1 MDMITIARRF
11 FTALEVA
18 DLESARALCSDSF
31 RGSQNGGTEMD
42 VDTLMQF
49 TAAVHAVVPDFR
61 YENAVRFETEVGF
74 VEEHNVCGTLPDD
87 STFKLV
93 VCVVGEVKDGK
104 ITTLREYVDTGA
116 AAGLLRALRPD

>member
-18 DLESARALCSDSF
+18 DLESARALCADTF
-31 RGSQNGGTEMD
+31 RGSQNGGPAMD

-49 TAAVHAVVPDFR
+49 TTAVHAVVPDFR
-61 YENAVRFETEVGF
+61 YEDAIRWQTDGGF
-74 VEEHNVCGTLPDD
+74 VEEHNVCGTLPDK
-87 STFKLV
+87 STFKLT
-93 VCVVGEVKDGK
+93 VCVVAEVEDGK

-116 AAGLLRALRPD
+116 AAGLLKALQPS